1 MENEIIDFEKE
12 RKEAVTAGYEAL
24 NALNSAKD
32 RLSSARGWGI
42 FDTFFGG
49 GFISSAIKHSN
60 MSEAKELINQAQY
73 KLQRFNKELGD
84 LQLSGIK
91 LETFDLVGIGD
102 LFFDGFLWDIIS
114 QGRIADARE
123 KVENAISQVERIVRN
138 LEKLR

>member
-1 MENEIIDFEKE
+1 MANEIIDFEKE
-12 RKEAVTAGYEAL
+12 RTEAITSGYEAL
-24 NALNSAKD
+24 NALNAAKD

-60 MSEAKELINQAQY
+60 MSEAKEMIEQAQY
-73 KLQRFNKELGD
+73 KLQRFNRELGD
-84 LQLSGIK
+84 LQLAGLK
-91 LETFDLVGIGD
+91 LDTFDLVGIGD

-123 KVENAISQVERIVRN
+123 KVDNAISQVKRIISN
-138 LEKLR
+138 LEGMR